1 MKNLPIPNSINDID
15 PRQWET
21 FQPYFEALTEV
32 EISEEERRTWLE
44 NWSHLLM
51 LVNEAGSWLY
61 IQKTLDT
68 TDEEREQAFLAFVE
82 NVAPQAQIADQALK
96 ERLLSLDVSDM
107 PDMALV
113 VRDLRNEA
121 DLYREENVPL
131 KTKLAKLDNEYDKI
145 TGSLKADWDGEEK
158 NLSQLNALLKDRDRA
173 VRERAWK
180 TMMALWLGQREALNE
195 LYAEMLQLRRQIA
208 ENAGLS
214 DYRAYA
220 FREYG
225 RFDYTPED
233 CFTFHDAIETAVV
246 PAASRIYEKRRQQLG
261 LAVLRPW
268 DVEVDTADAPPLQP
282 YQGQDELI
290 QGALNILNHVDPVLG
305 QQFATMAEEE
315 LLDLDTRPGKA
326 LGGYCS
332 TLHLRKRPFIFMNG
346 VGIHDDVQTLL
357 HEAGHAFHAFAAA
370 TLPLIWQTDAPME
383 FCEVASMSMEL
394 LAAPYLTSEFGGFY
408 TPAEAAR
415 ARLEHLEGII
425 TFLPYMAV
433 VDAFQH
439 WVYTHPQEALNADAC
454 DNAWNELWSRFMPD
468 VSWADHQDACVS
480 GWHRKPHI
488 FGSPFYYIEYGM
500 AQVGALQVWRNA
512 LHNAAATV
520 AAYRTGLSLG
530 GTKTLPELFATAGAD
545 FQFDTEMLFNLVRL
559 IEETIAELES

>member
-1 MKNLPIPNSINDID
+1 M
-15 PRQWET
+15 
-21 FQPYFEALTEV
+21 
-32 EISEEERRTWLE
+32 
-44 NWSHLLM
+44 
-51 LVNEAGSWLY
+51 
-61 IQKTLDT
+61 
-68 TDEEREQAFLAFVE
+68 
-82 NVAPQAQIADQALK
+82 
-96 ERLLSLDVSDM
+96 
-107 PDMALV
+107 
-113 VRDLRNEA
+113 
-121 DLYREENVPL
+121 
-131 KTKLAKLDNEYDKI
+131 
-145 TGSLKADWDGEEK
+145 
-158 NLSQLNALLKDRDRA
+158 
-173 VRERAWK
+173 
-180 TMMALWLGQREALNE
+180 
-195 LYAEMLQLRRQIA
+195 
-208 ENAGLS
+208 
-214 DYRAYA
+214 
-220 FREYG
+220 
-225 RFDYTPED
+225 
-233 CFTFHDAIETAVV
+233 
-246 PAASRIYEKRRQQLG
+246 
-261 LAVLRPW
+261 
-268 DVEVDTADAPPLQP
+268 
-282 YQGQDELI
+282 
-290 QGALNILNHVDPVLG
+290 
-305 QQFATMAEEE
+305 
-315 LLDLDTRPGKA
+315 
-326 LGGYCS
+326 
-332 TLHLRKRPFIFMNG
+332 HLRKRPFIFMNG

>member
-545 FQFDTEMLFNLVRL
+545 FQFDTEMLSNLVRL